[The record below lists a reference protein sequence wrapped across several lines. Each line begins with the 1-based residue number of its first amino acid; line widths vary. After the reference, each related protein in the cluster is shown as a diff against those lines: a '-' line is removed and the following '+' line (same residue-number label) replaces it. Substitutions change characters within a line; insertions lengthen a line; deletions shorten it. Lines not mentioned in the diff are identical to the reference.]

1 MWLDRSAV
9 HNGAQ
14 QREEVGRG
22 EDRRSAFLGRM
33 RVSAYV
39 NDANGEPEGN
49 CTSRVHATQGNN
61 RPNPHRSTEMISPWD
76 VEV

>member
-39 NDANGEPEGN
+39 NDANGEPEV
-49 CTSRVHATQGNN
+49 TVRVGFTL
-61 RPNPHRSTEMISPWD
+61 HREITGPTHTAAQK
-76 VEV
+76 